1 MWHPATSVRRCSKRW
16 HWRVESYRKR
26 SINATSTR
34 RSLRSLDTQRQSE
47 VAHGIADSIR
57 RNGAAFVRVFGT
69 SMSPTVP
76 TGSIIHVVRADF
88 ASILPGAIVVFLRSK
103 RIFVHRVVGTSVA
116 KGVTKLITRGDALS
130 IADPLVTAEEVL
142 GIVTAIIPDWNA
154 RAAGTARTRERYR
167 RLLKSLGFSRP

>member
-1 MWHPATSVRRCSKRW
+1 M
-16 HWRVESYRKR
+16 
-26 SINATSTR
+26 
-34 RSLRSLDTQRQSE
+34 
-47 VAHGIADSIR
+47 
-57 RNGAAFVRVFGT
+57 RVFGT